1 MKHRRLPIAVSVI
14 SLLLALTLISSVSA
28 DVTPPEVSVTLPP
41 GGSTTVVKSV
51 HVPPVPPMVD
61 VVFALDVSF
70 SMDEELDLVK
80 AHVTNIIDALA
91 ALSGVDLQ
99 VGVVSHVDYPG
110 QYSAC
115 GYSGTY
121 GDDGDWAFL
130 VEEPVTSDFAAVD
143 AATQALTLGHG
154 KDGPQNYAR
163 VMWESAQADS
173 GIGYRDEAFKV
184 LVFFLDN
191 LPHDCDINQ
200 GVPGMSGTYST
211 GVDPGRNEVVDG
223 YLGAGGD
230 DIDFQDH
237 ALADMITNN
246 VRQITMFSGGDW
258 NMDYWEHWSG
268 LTGGSAVQLS
278 SSGEPPPGT
287 DLPTVIVEAVEEAAM
302 TPVVVTPVPTG
313 CGLIDI
319 TFDPPQSGPAVG
331 CEVVVFQE
339 TISVPEEME
348 LGEYCCQVE
357 FWADGALIGVQD
369 VCVRVVEEA
378 VGGVIIPTD
387 KVGLMTPWIVGMGA
401 LIVVVGLSLA
411 AYHRRYGGERA
422 RHG

>member
-51 HVPPVPPMVD
+51 HVPSVPPVVD

-70 SMDEELDLVK
+70 SMDEELDLMK
-80 AHVTNIIDALA
+80 THVTDIINGLA

-99 VGVVSHVDYPG
+99 VGLVSHVDYPG
-110 QYSAC
+110 QYNYC

-121 GDDGDWAFL
+121 GKSTDWAFR
-130 VEEPVTSDFAAVD
+130 VDEPVTSDFAAVD
-143 AATQALTLGHG
+143 AAAQALTVGHG
-154 KDGPQNYAR
+154 SDAPQNYAR
-163 VMWESAQADS
+163 VMWESAQTDS

-191 LPHDCDINQ
+191 LPHDCNINE

-211 GVDPGRNEVVDG
+211 GIDPGRNEVVDG

-230 DIDFQDH
+230 DLDFQDH
-237 ALADMITNN
+237 ALADMISNN

-268 LTGGSAVQLS
+268 LTGGNVVQLS

-319 TFDPPQSGPAVG
+319 TFDPPQSDPAVG

-339 TISVPEEME
+339 TITVPEEME
-348 LGEYCCQVE
+348 PGEYCCQVE
-357 FWADGALIGVQD
+357 FWADGALIGVQE
-369 VCVRVVEEA
+369 VCVNAIEES
-378 VGGVIIPTD
+378 VGGTIIPTD
-387 KVGLMTPWIVGMGA
+387 KFGLLTPWIVAVGA
-401 LIVVVGLSLA
+401 LIVAAGVSLGIWSRRRTEGA
-411 AYHRRYGGERA
+411 AGR
-422 RHG
+422 